1 MSAARELLRINPL
14 PSLRH
19 GSKLVVYRKVTFRVA
34 RSAELSIGEKFTLGR
49 QWAGGAPLYPGH
61 FVVRD
66 GAQVHVAG
74 RGSFMSGL
82 RVGVASG
89 AVLRIGHGS
98 GSNVDIRLS
107 CYRSITIGDNVIIG
121 DRVTFRDS
129 DNHDM
134 DGKPQSAPIVVEDDV
149 WIGFGATIMKGV
161 TIGRGAVV
169 AAHSVVTRD
178 VPPGTLVAGVPAVVK
193 RKDVSWGL

>member
-1 MSAARELLRINPL
+1 VSVSSELPKINPL

-34 RSAELSIGEKFTLGR
+34 RGAELLIGEKFTLGR

-61 FVVRD
+61 FNVRD
-66 GAQVHVAG
+66 GG
-74 RGSFMSGL
+74 RVEIDGRATFMTGL

-89 AVLRIGHGS
+89 AVLRIGHRS
-98 GSNVDIRLS
+98 GANADLRLS
-107 CYRSITIGDNVIIG
+107 CYESITIGDNVIIG

-134 DGKPQSAPIVVEDDV
+134 DGRPKSAPIVVEDDV

-169 AAHSVVTRD
+169 AAGAVVTRD
-178 VPPGTLVAGVPAVVK
+178 VPPATMVAGVPAVVK
-193 RKDVSWGL
+193 RKDVSWAL